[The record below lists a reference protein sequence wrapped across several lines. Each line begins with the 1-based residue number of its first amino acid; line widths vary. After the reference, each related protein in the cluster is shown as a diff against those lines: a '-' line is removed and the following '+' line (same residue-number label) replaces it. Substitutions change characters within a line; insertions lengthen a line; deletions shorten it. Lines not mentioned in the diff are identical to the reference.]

1 MGFYN
6 LLAPF
11 SLSRGSPYGLHLF
24 YLLSIIIDELSMF
37 PSNANILLLIDFTFE
52 SLTFSMHVNI

>member
-11 SLSRGSPYGLHLF
+11 SFSRGTPYRLHLF

-37 PSNANILLLIDFTFE
+37 QSNANILLLIDFTIE
-52 SLTFSMHVNI
+52 SLTFSVHVNI